1 MKSGFCVLWGR
12 PNVGK
17 STLLNA
23 LLGRKHVIVSPRPQ
37 TTRHRIAGVLSHF
50 EEDHASSENDETAP
64 IEYSNLDQDVESEA
78 DDEEETEDN
87 ELEDDELDEA
97 QMSDFDRA
105 LLADLGSTS
114 PRDVIEDWDELAPK
128 KPKPKVEEIVF
139 GEFAA
144 SEADERLLASN
155 FQIVFLDTP
164 GIHEPQH
171 KLGETLVKNAKSALS
186 DIECVVFVGDATDK
200 PHADDH
206 RAAALLQNIKV
217 PVILAL
223 NKCDVATGLST
234 RIEEFGALHPFAAT
248 YLISAQEGAG
258 LDMLKAEIIRRLPE
272 GEPYFPADMTGD
284 RPPEFHIE
292 ELIREQAMLQL
303 REEIP
308 HATAVGVEMMEP
320 RKGGTLFIEAFI
332 HVERESQK
340 RIVVGAGGSK
350 IKEIGQAARKEIE
363 TLLGRSVYLEL
374 RVKVRDK
381 WRDNEMWIQRLGYSE
396 K

>member
-50 EEDHASSENDETAP
+50 EEDHASSEDETAP
-64 IEYSNLDQDVESEA
+64 IEYSNLDQETVETEEVE
-78 DDEEETEDN
+78 DDEEQ
-87 ELEDDELDEA
+87 LDEA

-114 PRDVIEDWDELAPK
+114 PRDVIENWDEYAPK
-128 KPKPKVEEIVF
+128 KRKPKAAEIAF
-139 GEFAA
+139 DELMA
-144 SEADERLLASN
+144 SEADERILAGN
-155 FQIVFLDTP
+155 YQIVFLDTP

-171 KLGETLVKNAKSALS
+171 KLGETLVKNAKSALG

-200 PHADDH
+200 PHGDDH

-223 NKCDVATGLST
+223 NKCDVATELST
-234 RIEEFGALHPFAAT
+234 RTEEFQALHPFAAT

-258 LDMLKAEIIRRLPE
+258 LDMLKAEIIRRLPA

-308 HATAVGVEMMEP
+308 HAVAVGVEMMEP
-320 RKGGTLFIEAFI
+320 RPKGTLFIEAFV

-363 TLLGRSVYLEL
+363 TLLGRPVYLEL